1 MADGS
6 TPVTAPADAVRQQD
20 SSGEEKRGLST
31 KAKVFIGLAVYLA
44 IAILMLLIFGNDGKN
59 EHFQPQNE
67 FKLEPWISLE
77 IGGID
82 FSINKAVLYLVLA
95 SALTIG
101 TMVWIANRMQR
112 KPNRVQVAIEVA
124 YDMTKNTIAGGSL
137 DEKMARRWF
146 PFLAALF
153 FWIWFSNMIGFLP
166 LPTNSEHTVDIFGIG
181 VPSFAL
187 YAATANLS
195 IPLVL
200 TLVVWIS
207 YHVEGVRAKGLFK
220 YLASWLP
227 PGLEDMNPIA
237 KGFIWVI
244 EAISHIARLIS
255 LSVRLFANI
264 LAGHLL
270 LLFMG
275 GGLAVLLGIA
285 ALGALTFPLAFFF
298 FILEVGL
305 IATLQAF
312 IFSTLTAIYLG
323 GATSASH

>member
-1 MADGS
+1 M
-6 TPVTAPADAVRQQD
+6 
-20 SSGEEKRGLST
+20 KT
-31 KAKVFIGLAVYLA
+31 KTKVFIGLGVYFG
-44 IAILMLLIFGNDGKN
+44 IAILMLLIFGSSGKN
-59 EHFQPQNE
+59 EAFQPQNE
-67 FKLEPWISLE
+67 FKLEPWVTLE
-77 IGGID
+77 LGGID
-82 FSINKAVLYLVLA
+82 LSINKAVLYLVLA
-95 SALTIG
+95 SALTILV
-101 TMVWIANRMQR
+101 MVWISRRMQQ
-112 KPNRVQVAIEVA
+112 KPNRVQTAIEVA
-124 YDMTKNTIAGGSL
+124 YDLTKNNITGGNL
-137 DEKMARRWF
+137 DTATATRWF

-166 LPTNSEHTVDIFGIG
+166 LPTNTEHTVSVFGLSI
-181 VPSFAL
+181 PSFAI

-207 YHVEGVRAKGLFK
+207 YHVEGIRAKGLFK

-227 PGLEDMNPIA
+227 PGLEEMNPLA
-237 KGFIWVI
+237 KGFIFVI
-244 EAISHIARLIS
+244 EAISHFARLIS

>member
-1 MADGS
+1 MS
-6 TPVTAPADAVRQQD
+6 TRN
-20 SSGEEKRGLST
+20 
-31 KAKVFIGLAVYLA
+31 KVFVGLGVYFA
-44 IAILMLLIFGNDGKN
+44 IAILMLLIFGSAGKN
-59 EHFQPQNE
+59 EEFQPQNE
-67 FKLEPWISLE
+67 FKLEPWISLHLA
-77 IGGID
+77 GID
-82 FSINKAVLYLVLA
+82 LSINKAVLYLVLA
-95 SALTIG
+95 SALTIF
-101 TMVWIANRMQR
+101 TMVWIARRMAER
-112 KPNRVQVAIEVA
+112 PNRVQTAMELG
-124 YDMTKNTIAGGSL
+124 YDLTKNNITGGNL
-137 DEKMARRWF
+137 DPKMAARWF

-153 FWIWFSNMIGFLP
+153 FWIWFSNMLGFLP
-166 LPTNSEHTVDIFGIG
+166 LPTNTEHEISVFGLQ
-181 VPSFAL
+181 VPTFAI

-200 TLVVWIS
+200 TLVVWLS
-207 YHVEGVRAKGLFK
+207 YHFEGVRSKGLVK

-227 PGLEDMNPIA
+227 PGLEDMNPVA
-237 KGFIWVI
+237 KAFIFVI
-244 EAISHIARLIS
+244 EAISHFARLIS

>member
-1 MADGS
+1 VSAEQAAVQAPDGAAK
-6 TPVTAPADAVRQQD
+6 T
-20 SSGEEKRGLST
+20 GGLST
-31 KAKVFIGLAVYLA
+31 KAKVFIGLGAYLA
-44 IAILMLLIFGNDGKN
+44 VAILMLLIFGSSGKN
-59 EHFQPQNE
+59 EAFKPQNE
-67 FKLEPWISLE
+67 FKLEEWVSIHL
-77 IGGID
+77 GGID
-82 FSINKAVLYLVLA
+82 LSINKAVLYLFLA
-95 SALTIG
+95 SALTIL
-101 TMVWIANRMQR
+101 TMSWIARRMQQ
-112 KPNRVQVAIEVA
+112 KPNRVQTAVEVA
-124 YDMTKNTIAGGSL
+124 YDLTKSNITGGNMGS
-137 DEKMARRWF
+137 EMAAKWF
-146 PFLAALF
+146 PFVATIF
-153 FWIWFSNMIGFLP
+153 FWIWFSNMLGFLP
-166 LPTNSEHTVDIFGIG
+166 LPTNTEHEISVFGVNI
-181 VPSFAL
+181 PAFAI

-207 YHVEGVRAKGLFK
+207 YHVEGIRTKGLVK

-227 PGLEDMNPIA
+227 PGLEDMNPLA
-237 KGFIWVI
+237 KGFIFII
-244 EAISHIARLIS
+244 EAISHFARLIS

-312 IFSTLTAIYLG
+312 IFATLTAIYLG

>member
-1 MADGS
+1 MADEA
-6 TPVTAPADAVRQQD
+6 TAAPK
-20 SSGEEKRGLST
+20 SGLST
-31 KAKVFIGLAVYLA
+31 KAKVFIGLGAYLA
-44 IAILMLLIFGNDGKN
+44 VAILMLLIFPPSGKE

-67 FKLEPWISLE
+67 FKLEPWITLE
-77 IGGID
+77 LGGID
-82 FSINKAVLYLVLA
+82 FSINKAVLYLFLA

-101 TMVWIANRMQR
+101 TMLWIAKRMQQ

-124 YDMTKNTIAGGSL
+124 YDMTKNTITGGNM
-137 DEKMARRWF
+137 DPKMASKWF
-146 PFLAALF
+146 PFLAAIF

-166 LPTNSEHTVDIFGIG
+166 LPTNTEHAVNVFGLEI
-181 VPSFAL
+181 PSFAL

-207 YHVEGVRAKGLFK
+207 YHVEGVRAKGPIK

-227 PGLEDMNPIA
+227 PGLEDMNPVA
-237 KGFIWVI
+237 KGFIFII
-244 EAISHIARLIS
+244 EAISHFARLIS